1 MHPAMG
7 SHEVR
12 SEDQLSVGPPTLHGM
27 GDARLTEIQTALTT
41 ASDLASA
48 LRAAPTR
55 RDADRLVDV
64 LRQALTVAGSL
75 GGTAGPTGCALHPHG
90 AVDPLHGDPDDP
102 LPPGYGK
109 CLLCNDR
116 RRRADAQ
123 QPHVRPCTRPRP
135 HPGWHRRL
143 SA

>member
-1 MHPAMG
+1 MHAAMG

-12 SEDQLSVGPPTLHGM
+12 SEDQLSVGPPTLQDM
-27 GDARLTEIQTALTT
+27 GYASLRELRTALTT

-48 LRAAPTR
+48 LPSAPTR
-55 RDADRLVDV
+55 RDTDRLVDA
-64 LRQALTVAGSL
+64 LRRALTAAGSL
-75 GGTAGPTGCALHPHG
+75 GEDTAGPTGCALHPNG
-90 AVDPLHGDPDDP
+90 AVDPLYGDPEDP

-116 RRRADAQ
+116 RRRADAHP
-123 QPHVRPCTRPRP
+123 PHARPRPRP
-135 HPGWHRRL
+135 HPHRHRRL

>member
-7 SHEVR
+7 SREVR
-12 SEDQLSVGPPTLHGM
+12 SEDQLSVGPPTLRGM
-27 GDARLTEIQTALTT
+27 GYANLRELQTALTT

-48 LRAAPTR
+48 LQSAPE
-55 RDADRLVDV
+55 
-64 LRQALTVAGSL
+64 AGAMRTSSSTSSAERSPLLSSL
-75 GGTAGPTGCALHPHG
+75 GAETGPTGCAIHPHG
-90 AVDPLHGDPDDP
+90 AVDPLYGDPEDP

-116 RRRADAQ
+116 RRRADAHP
-123 QPHVRPCTRPRP
+123 PHIRPHARP
-135 HPGWHRRL
+135 HPRWRRRL

>member
-12 SEDQLSVGPPTLHGM
+12 SEDQLSVGPPTLQGM
-27 GDARLTEIQTALTT
+27 GYANLRELQTALTT

-48 LRAAPTR
+48 LQSAPTR
-55 RDADRLVDV
+55 RDADQLVDV
-64 LRQALTVAGSL
+64 LRQALTAASSL
-75 GGTAGPTGCALHPHG
+75 GAEDRPDRCAIHPNG
-90 AVDPLHGDPDDP
+90 AVDPLYGDPEDP

-116 RRRADAQ
+116 RRRADAHH
-123 QPHVRPCTRPRP
+123 PHARPHARP
-135 HPGWHRRL
+135 HPHWRRRL